1 MMDFKKINKIP
12 EMTNC
17 TSVWTLKIYCIYI
30 SWNLLQNTLYYQGG
44 YIYGQIE
51 KREDELAY
59 NNQDFMIK
67 SLL

>member
-44 YIYGQIE
+44 YIYGRIE

-59 NNQDFMIK
+59 HNQDFMIK